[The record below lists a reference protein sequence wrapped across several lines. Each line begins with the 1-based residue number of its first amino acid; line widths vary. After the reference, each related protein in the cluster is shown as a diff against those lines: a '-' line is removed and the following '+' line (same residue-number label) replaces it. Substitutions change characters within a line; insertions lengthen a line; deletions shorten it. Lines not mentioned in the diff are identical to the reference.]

1 MAEQAEVAKRKIT
14 VKNVHPQGH
23 RFVNETGG
31 KQHVLGPGQSAEV
44 ELPEPEAKRL
54 EEVSKSGGGQG
65 LVVEGHEPDEK
76 EQRPEGAPEVPKEH
90 ESRVALAE
98 KETELMQAGQ
108 EADKARREKDAKK
121 SGVQLAAETG
131 IHMHARGVA
140 PEVVAAAPDSPP
152 KKK

>member
-1 MAEQAEVAKRKIT
+1 MAEQEKVAMRKIK
-14 VKNVHPQGH
+14 VKNTHPQGH
-23 RFVNETGG
+23 RFVNEAGG

-54 EEVSKSGGGQG
+54 EEVSKSGSGQG
-65 LVVEGHEPDEK
+65 LVVEGHEPEK
-76 EQRPEGAPEVPKEH
+76 EQRAEGAPEVPKEH
-90 ESRVALAE
+90 ESRTALAE

-108 EADKARREKDAKK
+108 EADKERREKDAKK

-131 IHMHARGVA
+131 IHMHARGLE
-140 PEVVAAAPDSPP
+140 PEVVASAPDSPP